1 MLHWKSTRYN
11 YHPSSSL
18 CAMWFSLYK
27 IGSLIRTS
35 SGIKQPQYLW
45 QKKTW
50 CGIFLETSY
59 SKYIWSNLWLILLK
73 NWWSWAYM
81 NTIDLHNKFSH
92 NSNNEVLFLGFF
104 SLLLLRFLVGYQ
116 MFFWEIC
123 YVCYQK
129 KRAVTWEYFDF
140 YNFSDSFKRQKCWNL
155 PTSQTARKNITSIF
169 RREFSF
175 ITKYLARTFWSTILK
190 KFRWERKIE
199 IRRDMSEKYIILLTR
214 KFL

>member
-1 MLHWKSTRYN
+1 MVETYWNCILFPFIRGRLLLFTTHLAWTNHQRNMLHWKSTRYN

-81 NTIDLHNKFSH
+81 NTIDLRNKFSH
-92 NSNNEVLFLGFF
+92 NSNNEVLFLCFF
-104 SLLLLRFLVGYQ
+104 PSSFEIFGWVSDV
-116 MFFWEIC
+116 FWEIC

-129 KRAVTWEYFDF
+129 K
-140 YNFSDSFKRQKCWNL
+140 
-155 PTSQTARKNITSIF
+155 
-169 RREFSF
+169 
-175 ITKYLARTFWSTILK
+175 K
-190 KFRWERKIE
+190 KE
-199 IRRDMSEKYIILLTR
+199 L
-214 KFL
+214 

>member
-1 MLHWKSTRYN
+1 
-11 YHPSSSL
+11 
-18 CAMWFSLYK
+18 
-27 IGSLIRTS
+27 
-35 SGIKQPQYLW
+35 
-45 QKKTW
+45 
-50 CGIFLETSY
+50 
-59 SKYIWSNLWLILLK
+59 
-73 NWWSWAYM
+73 M

-92 NSNNEVLFLGFF
+92 NSNNEVLFLGFCPF
-104 SLLLLRFLVGYQ
+104 
-116 MFFWEIC
+116 FFWDFWLGIRCFFER
-123 YVCYQK
+123 YVMFVTKK

-199 IRRDMSEKYIILLTR
+199 IRRDMSEKYINLLTR